1 MVKILMRTLVVVML
15 LGMLVPVLDAA
26 DKPEITVKADLELF
40 YESSDNVAGTSDSDK
55 FKSNQLYVDF
65 LGKFDKD
72 LEARLKLDG
81 ADIVN
86 GKGNLVSETII
97 EEANFTMNNIGGS
110 PVTMVFGKDE
120 MPFGL
125 DVDKHL
131 NDSIA
136 HQFEIDKVWGLHG
149 IVAIPGVGDF
159 AAASF
164 QHRRSLKASEARVTA
179 DNETGDNYTARLT
192 IGDAIPKVKLSVSG
206 ASETHSDIEVTDE
219 AGMVTTIAREDE
231 TRLGAGAIVDLPADI
246 GSVNVEYITFSSLH
260 GAVDHDPSLVT
271 VGVEYNLPAQ
281 VVLWGRYETIDEDA
295 EEEVET
301 DFWTVGLAY
310 SPVKNYTLSVEYS
323 NFNSLNLAVA
333 NGLRVPKGS
342 TEDALLLGVKA
353 AF

>member
-1 MVKILMRTLVVVML
+1 MVKVVAKGILVVIVLCMVMS
-15 LGMLVPVLDAA
+15 VSNAA
-26 DKPEITVKADLELF
+26 EPELKVTADLELF

-65 LGKFDKD
+65 LGTFEKD
-72 LEARLKLDG
+72 LSARLKLDG
-81 ADIVN
+81 ADFVN
-86 GKGNLVSETII
+86 GNGKLVTERVV
-97 EEANFTMNNIGGS
+97 EEANFTMKDIGGG

-206 ASETHSDIEVTDE
+206 ASQTHSDIEVTDE
-219 AGMVTTIAREDE
+219 AVMVTTIARENE

-246 GSVNVEYITFSSLH
+246 GSELFLES
-260 GAVDHDPSLVT
+260 
-271 VGVEYNLPAQ
+271 
-281 VVLWGRYETIDEDA
+281 
-295 EEEVET
+295 
-301 DFWTVGLAY
+301 
-310 SPVKNYTLSVEYS
+310 
-323 NFNSLNLAVA
+323 
-333 NGLRVPKGS
+333 
-342 TEDALLLGVKA
+342 
-353 AF
+353 